1 MDILPVAIASVSD
14 ALPFQIGEEGY
25 YPVLSFGEFGDNLLH
40 YGLRTYGQLSLIVV
54 GVVSSLLIERK
65 RLSLKGL
72 RAVDCLFSL
81 SLFLVMLAPVILL
94 RWRSGIYTYLPAV
107 AAALLVGGVLQSL
120 YGSASSSASTL
131 TARRR
136 RLCWAPGILAVAIF
150 AGGSIGQSLRWIQM
164 AEVNT
169 SVLRQ
174 IAALHAAPDASTA
187 IVLNYSEADRAR
199 RFPEGF
205 SEWGFPHALRL
216 LYGNPAINGVI
227 VRDGEHAPPFATGL
241 IRFRYTVK
249 DGVARVTRE

>member
-1 MDILPVAIASVSD
+1 
-14 ALPFQIGEEGY
+14 
-25 YPVLSFGEFGDNLLH
+25 
-40 YGLRTYGQLSLIVV
+40 
-54 GVVSSLLIERK
+54 
-65 RLSLKGL
+65 
-72 RAVDCLFSL
+72 
-81 SLFLVMLAPVILL
+81 
-94 RWRSGIYTYLPAV
+94 
-107 AAALLVGGVLQSL
+107 
-120 YGSASSSASTL
+120 
-131 TARRR
+131 
-136 RLCWAPGILAVAIF
+136 
-150 AGGSIGQSLRWIQM
+150 M